1 MIVADA
7 VLGDQLNQP
16 MFERTWVQAEE
27 EAKEHRVFPYE
38 HLRRLLT
45 RTSGADDPLA
55 ISPLR
60 RNFRCLAG
68 LSSLKI
74 ALSCRDEVRDRVVS

>member
-38 HLRRLLT
+38 HLRRLL
-45 RTSGADDPLA
+45 SDPSQELT
-55 ISPLR
+55 IRWRYLR
-60 RNFRCLAG
+60 
-68 LSSLKI
+68 
-74 ALSCRDEVRDRVVS
+74 